1 MLEMGQ
7 PDYPPEVRA
16 MLAKIGR
23 DRMALESDLA
33 SLTSLEEDIIGT
45 YGAPPPLETEKA
57 PHEPSRPRR
66 GGPAPR
72 QECPLSEEEIVRIA
86 DPEAIL
92 EAFAQA
98 LPAPTVYPTAAA
110 RWITGAGVVDRAVDS
125 YRVTLRRL
133 VEARPGTWRK
143 EEDGGFT
150 HVPTEERKRENQE
163 PTEVPEEL
171 GNDGSEQDHRAPET
185 LDQEREIDDDM
196 T

>member
-45 YGAPPPLETEKA
+45 YGAPPPLETEKT
-57 PHEPSRPRR
+57 PDEPSRPRR

-133 VEARPGTWRK
+133 VEARPDTWRK

-150 HVPTEERKRENQE
+150 HVPTEELNRANQE
-163 PTEVPEEL
+163 TPVDPERH
-171 GNDGSEQDHRAPET
+171 GNEIPGEEDRPPEA
-185 LDQEREIDDDM
+185 LEQEREIDDDM